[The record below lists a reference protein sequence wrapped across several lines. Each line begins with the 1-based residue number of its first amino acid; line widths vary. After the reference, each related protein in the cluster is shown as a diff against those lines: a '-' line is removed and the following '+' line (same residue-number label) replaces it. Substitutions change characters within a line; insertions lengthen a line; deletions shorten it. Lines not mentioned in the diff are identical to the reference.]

1 MAPSS
6 VAAKYMELSPFK
18 KSMENPAAYL
28 KFTPSLAASLLEGLE
43 DLFKFI
49 KSVYSNPFF
58 IDHSTILPSEL
69 IDTSPSP
76 LSDPPFPPFPTQLT
90 SQMESECF
98 PEISFLASYPF
109 SATGSFPFFLKS

>member
-6 VAAKYMELSPFK
+6 VAAKYIELSPFK

-28 KFTPSLAASLLEGLE
+28 KLTPSLAVSLFEGFE

-49 KSVYSNPFF
+49 KSVYSSPFF

-69 IDTSPSP
+69 IETKPSP
-76 LSDPPFPPFPTQLT
+76 LSAPPLFPFPTQLT
-90 SQMESECF
+90 SQIASVCF
-98 PEISFLASYPF
+98 PAISFLA
-109 SATGSFPFFLKS
+109 